1 MSHLAIRSEHGG
13 ASHRALP
20 LKKWHWCAQKKSL
33 RAVSRIAV
41 FRDQPEPFG
50 CGTRM
55 LVTYPHRGHSYA
67 TNPGSSH
74 MGAIVTTSVIGVAHR
89 GHCAC
94 SSHVCRGSPGMSG
107 PLNVALNLTT
117 TSIRV
122 GSYHREVQRQNKC
135 ELCVI
140 GLDKPGR
147 LWNRRAFSGVEWS
160 EYWPWLN
167 ASLRAILRS
176 EH

>member
-1 MSHLAIRSEHGG
+1 MSYLAIRSEHDGT
-13 ASHRALP
+13 SHRALP
-20 LKKWHWCAQKKSL
+20 LKKWHRRKKIFESSKPD
-33 RAVSRIAV
+33 AA

-74 MGAIVTTSVIGVAHR
+74 MGAIVTTSVNGVAHR
-89 GHCAC
+89 GHCAG
-94 SSHVCRGSPGMSG
+94 SSRVCRGSPGMSG
-107 PLNVALNLTT
+107 SLNVALNLTT

-140 GLDKPGR
+140 GGACGTGERSAELNGVNTGR
-147 LWNRRAFSGVEWS
+147 G
-160 EYWPWLN
+160 
-167 ASLRAILRS
+167 
-176 EH
+176 